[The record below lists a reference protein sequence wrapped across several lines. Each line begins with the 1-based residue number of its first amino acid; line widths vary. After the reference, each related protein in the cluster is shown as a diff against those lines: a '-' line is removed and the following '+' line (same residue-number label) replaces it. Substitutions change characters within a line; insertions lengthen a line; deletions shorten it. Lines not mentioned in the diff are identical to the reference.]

1 MTPMQEVPGVRTTFR
16 TDPERGIV
24 IATLWVDD
32 EPHSV
37 LGTLSDHS
45 R

>member
-24 IATLWVDD
+24 IATLLVDD